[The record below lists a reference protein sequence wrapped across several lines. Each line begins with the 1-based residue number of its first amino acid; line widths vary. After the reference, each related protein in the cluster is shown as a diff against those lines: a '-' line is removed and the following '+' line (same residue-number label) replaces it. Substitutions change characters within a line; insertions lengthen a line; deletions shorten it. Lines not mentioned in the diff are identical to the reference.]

1 MIPVVG
7 LFHASRR
14 AFFLQELMLFPV
26 ALLRGVQQIR
36 AFENGTLDVFS
47 LGTDNPNRL
56 GSLIESPISTTWVQS
71 LSGRR
76 RTMTLDV
83 RVRRYLACVILLFA
97 GGFQTAS
104 AQTAV
109 YGPHLWDKPLDPAVF
124 EKRVNEQLNRAQKSL
139 DQLLAVNGPRT
150 IENTLAPY
158 DDAIEVLD
166 TAGNQSGLM
175 QIVSPEATVRDRAQA
190 MVQKVSAVATALS
203 LNSVI
208 FHALSD
214 LDVAKADPATQYY
227 VKRTLL
233 EFRLAGV
240 DKDDAT
246 RARIQS
252 LNDNITKLATQ
263 FQRNTQESQLKVV
276 VKNRAELDGLPDDY
290 INLHKPA
297 ADGSITLTSD
307 SPDVT
312 PVLDFANS
320 ADLRRRMYL
329 AYNDRAYPQN
339 VTVLADLLKKREEL
353 ANLLG
358 YKHWSDL
365 NAADKMAVNSQNISQ
380 FIDQIDAA
388 SRPVADREYQ
398 MLLALARKE
407 HPSLTHVS
415 MPDRRYYSEQLRRKE
430 FDFNSQAARP
440 YFPYDGVQQGI
451 LDVASRLFN
460 ITFRPAKDAVT
471 WDPSVSAFDVLDSDR
486 RLGRIY
492 LDMHPRPGKDQWF
505 SSDPILDGKRGQQ
518 LPEVAL
524 ICNFSGGKPGEPGL
538 MEYGDVTTFFH
549 EFGHL
554 MHWIF
559 QGQQQWAGY
568 GGNLESDFVEAP
580 SQMLEEWMHDPKVLA
595 IFAHNFQTGK
605 PIPADLVRRANRAD
619 AFGRGLWTR
628 RQLVYTN
635 VSFDLHNTTPDPAKL
650 EKALAD
656 NTKRFLPYGPVE
668 GDHEIASFG
677 HLVGY
682 SSAYYTYLWDKV
694 IAQDFFNEFDRNDLL
709 APQVAL
715 RYRSTV
721 LEKTGSMPAN
731 DLVRSFLGRP
741 KAIDA
746 FVSWMNQEFEGPSAD
761 AKASG
766 Y

>member
-1 MIPVVG
+1 
-7 LFHASRR
+7 
-14 AFFLQELMLFPV
+14 
-26 ALLRGVQQIR
+26 
-36 AFENGTLDVFS
+36 
-47 LGTDNPNRL
+47 
-56 GSLIESPISTTWVQS
+56 
-71 LSGRR
+71 
-76 RTMTLDV
+76 MTFRV
-83 RVRRYLACVILLFA
+83 RVVRDLAILLFA
-97 GGFQTAS
+97 GGFQSAF
-104 AQTAV
+104 AQTAA
-109 YGPHLWDKPLDPAVF
+109 YGPHLWDKPLDPAIF
-124 EKRVNEQLNRAQKSL
+124 EKRVNEHLDGVQKSL
-139 DQLLAVNGPRT
+139 NQLLAVKGPRT
-150 IENTLAPY
+150 IENTLSPY
-158 DDAIEVLD
+158 DHAVEELD
-166 TAGNQSGLM
+166 TVGNQSGLM
-175 QIVSPEATVRDRAQA
+175 QVVNPDANVRDRAQA

-203 LNSVI
+203 LNPAI
-208 FHALSD
+208 FHALSGMD
-214 LDVAKADPATQYY
+214 ISKADPATQHY
-227 VKRTLL
+227 VNRTLL

-252 LNDNITKLATQ
+252 LNDDIIKLATQ

-276 VKNRAELDGLPDDY
+276 VKNQAELEGLPGDY

-312 PVLDFANS
+312 PVLDFAHS
-320 ADLRRRMYL
+320 AELRRRMYL
-329 AYNDRAYPQN
+329 AYEDRAYPQN
-339 VTVLADLLKKREEL
+339 VTVLAGLLKKREEL

-365 NAADKMAVNSQNISQ
+365 NAVDKMALNSQTISH

-398 MLLALARKE
+398 MLLALARKQR
-407 HPSLTHVS
+407 PSLTQIS
-415 MPDRRYYSEQLRRKE
+415 TPDRRYYFEQLRRME
-430 FDFNSQAARP
+430 FDFNSEAARP
-440 YFPYDGVQQGI
+440 YFPYDRVQQGI
-451 LDVASRLFN
+451 LDVASRLFKVK
-460 ITFRPAKDAVT
+460 FRPANDAVT
-471 WDPSVSAFDVLDSDR
+471 WDPSVSSFDLFEGDH

-518 LPEVAL
+518 LPEATL

-538 MEYGDVTTFFH
+538 MEYGEVTTFFH

-554 MHWIF
+554 LHWIF
-559 QGQQQWAGY
+559 QGQQQWAGF
-568 GGNLESDFVEAP
+568 GGNLENDFAEAP

-595 IFAHNFQTGK
+595 TFANHFQTGK

-619 AFGRGLWTR
+619 AFGRGLWAR

-650 EKALAD
+650 ENALAD
-656 NTKRFLPYGPVE
+656 NTKRFLPYGPVQ
-668 GDHEIASFG
+668 GDHEIASFV
-677 HLVGY
+677 HVVGY

-694 IAQDFFNEFDRNDLL
+694 IAEDFFNKFDRNDLL
-709 APQVAL
+709 APEIAL

-731 DLVRSFLGRP
+731 DLVKSFLGRP
-741 KAIDA
+741 QTMDA
-746 FVSWMNQEFEGPSAD
+746 FVIWLNQEFERLPSG

-766 Y
+766 H

>member
-1 MIPVVG
+1 
-7 LFHASRR
+7 
-14 AFFLQELMLFPV
+14 
-26 ALLRGVQQIR
+26 
-36 AFENGTLDVFS
+36 
-47 LGTDNPNRL
+47 
-56 GSLIESPISTTWVQS
+56 
-71 LSGRR
+71 
-76 RTMTLDV
+76 MTFRV
-83 RVRRYLACVILLFA
+83 RVVRDLAILLFA
-97 GGFQTAS
+97 GGFQSAF
-104 AQTAV
+104 AQTAA
-109 YGPHLWDKPLDPAVF
+109 YGPHLWDKPLDPAIF
-124 EKRVNEQLNRAQKSL
+124 EKRVNEHLDGVQKSL
-139 DQLLAVNGPRT
+139 NQLLAVKGPRT
-150 IENTLAPY
+150 IENTLSPY
-158 DDAIEVLD
+158 DDAVEELD
-166 TAGNQSGLM
+166 TVGNQSGLM
-175 QIVSPEATVRDRAQA
+175 QVVNPDANVRDRAQA

-203 LNSVI
+203 LNPAI
-208 FHALSD
+208 FHALSGMD
-214 LDVAKADPATQYY
+214 ISKADPATQHY
-227 VKRTLL
+227 VNRTLL

-252 LNDNITKLATQ
+252 LNDDIIKLATQ

-276 VKNRAELDGLPDDY
+276 VKNQAELEGLPGDY

-312 PVLDFANS
+312 PVLDFAHS
-320 ADLRRRMYL
+320 AELRRRMYL
-329 AYNDRAYPQN
+329 AYEDRAYPQN
-339 VTVLADLLKKREEL
+339 VTVLAGLLKKREEL

-365 NAADKMAVNSQNISQ
+365 NAVDKMALNSQTISH
-380 FIDQIDAA
+380 FIGQIDAA

-398 MLLALARKE
+398 MLLALARKQR
-407 HPSLTHVS
+407 PSLTQIS
-415 MPDRRYYSEQLRRKE
+415 TPDRRYYFEQLRRME
-430 FDFNSQAARP
+430 FDFNSEAARP
-440 YFPYDGVQQGI
+440 YFPYDRVQQGI
-451 LDVASRLFN
+451 LDVASRLFKVK
-460 ITFRPAKDAVT
+460 FRPANDAVT
-471 WDPSVSAFDVLDSDR
+471 WDPSVSSFDLFEGDH

-518 LPEVAL
+518 LPEATL

-538 MEYGDVTTFFH
+538 MEYGEVTTFFH

-554 MHWIF
+554 LHWIF
-559 QGQQQWAGY
+559 QGQQQWAGF
-568 GGNLESDFVEAP
+568 GGNLENDFAEAP

-595 IFAHNFQTGK
+595 TFANHFQTGE

-619 AFGRGLWTR
+619 AFGRGLWAR

-650 EKALAD
+650 ENALAD
-656 NTKRFLPYGPVE
+656 NTKRFLPYGPVQ
-668 GDHEIASFG
+668 GDHEIASFV
-677 HLVGY
+677 HVVGY

-694 IAQDFFNEFDRNDLL
+694 IAEDFFNKFDRNDLL
-709 APQVAL
+709 APEIAL

-731 DLVRSFLGRP
+731 DLVKSFLGRP
-741 KAIDA
+741 QTMDA
-746 FVSWMNQEFEGPSAD
+746 FVIWLNQEFERLPSG

-766 Y
+766 H